1 MSSGSFESLNLLR
14 FTSLHLTSV
23 SDKDAQ
29 IPPSQMQEDSE
40 TIITILLPSA
50 EDSSDLFL
58 ILKKHASQQPPSS
71 ITMNMNNYAE
81 AQAL

>member
-1 MSSGSFESLNLLR
+1 
-14 FTSLHLTSV
+14 
-23 SDKDAQ
+23 
-29 IPPSQMQEDSE
+29 MQEDSE

-58 ILKKHASQQPPSS
+58 ILKKHTSQQPPSS